1 MTILT
6 KILSSKVRAELFRI
20 LFDVQVKELHMR
32 ELEREVGCTIGPIQ
46 TELKKLRELELVLS
60 RRSGNRLYYRANPA
74 HPLYVDICSMVL
86 KTTGLAAHLK
96 VLFESRDDI
105 VFAFIFGS
113 IASDRQ
119 QATSDLDLMIV
130 GDISLRSLSGL
141 LSELRRKLGREI
153 NPHVLKVAEFTER
166 RINGE
171 HFITSVLGAS
181 KIFVKGSEDDF
192 AKLG

>member
-141 LSELRRKLGREI
+141 LSELRRELGREI

-166 RINGE
+166 RIDGE

>member
-141 LSELRRKLGREI
+141 LSELRRELGREI

>member
-60 RRSGNRLYYRANPA
+60 RRSGNRLYFRPNPA

-105 VFAFIFGS
+105 VFALIFGS

-141 LSELRRKLGREI
+141 LSELRRELGREI

>member
-1 MTILT
+1 MAILT

-20 LFDVQVKELHMR
+20 LFDVQAKELHMR
-32 ELEREVGCTIGPIQ
+32 ELEREAGCTIGPIQ
-46 TELKKLRELELVLS
+46 TELKKLRELDLVLS

-74 HPLYVDICSMVL
+74 HPLYSDICSIVL
-86 KTTGLAAHLK
+86 KTSGLAAHLRT
-96 VLFESRDDI
+96 LFESRDDI

-113 IASDRQ
+113 IASGSQ

-130 GDISLRSLSGL
+130 GNISLRTLSGL
-141 LSELRRKLGREI
+141 LAELRRKLGREI
-153 NPHVLKVAEFTER
+153 NPHVLKITEFTER
-166 RINGE
+166 CRDGE
-171 HFITSVLGAS
+171 HFITSVLAAP